1 MIYVTGDKHGNFE
14 KLKDYLLFAKVSKKD
29 IVIIV
34 GDVGLNYFNDTRD
47 DDRKKMLIEEFKCTF
62 LCIHGNHE
70 MRPWHNKMNIRTEWH
85 DGYVYRDDR
94 YPNILYA
101 EDGSIFN
108 LNGKKFAVLGGAYSV
123 DKEYRLQYGYRWFE
137 DEQPSEEIKRYVESQ
152 LESVDYK
159 IDYVLSHTS
168 PLKYEP
174 KEAFL
179 KGMDQKKV
187 DKSTEKWLDSI
198 ENKLQYEHWYCG
210 HYHIN
215 KRIDQID
222 FLYED
227 VILIS

>member
-1 MIYVTGDKHGNFE
+1 
-14 KLKDYLLFAKVSKKD
+14 
-29 IVIIV
+29 
-34 GDVGLNYFNDTRD
+34 
-47 DDRKKMLIEEFKCTF
+47 
-62 LCIHGNHE
+62 
-70 MRPWHNKMNIRTEWH
+70 MRPWHNKKNIRTEWH
-85 DGYVYRDDR
+85 DGYVYRDDQ
-94 YPNILYA
+94 YPNIIYA

-108 LNGKKFAVLGGAYSV
+108 LNGKKFAVIGGAYSV

-159 IDYVLSHTS
+159 IDYILSHTS

-179 KGMDQKKV
+179 KGMDQNKV

-198 ENKLQYEHWYCG
+198 ENKLQYEDWYCG

-215 KRIDQID
+215 KRIDHID

-227 VILIS
+227 VILII